1 MRYPLPM
8 YSVVGSDGQVYG
20 PVDMATLAQWI
31 AEGRVKPET
40 NLIDPLDGRVIQA
53 GQAPAL
59 MGTFPPTMVQT
70 PPMPRPTN
78 PYEPNVSLGQSPIT
92 PAGNPLYGGYPRPD
106 MAAYY
111 GPPKSKVTAALLA
124 FFLGGL
130 GIHRFYL
137 GHNSTGIGILAL
149 FLLGFVSCGATWLAS
164 GIWALVDFI
173 LILTGGLRE
182 ANGRALV

>member
-1 MRYPLPM
+1 M

-20 PVDMATLAQWI
+20 PVDMATLSQWI
-31 AEGRVKPET
+31 AEGRVTPET

-59 MGTFPPTMVQT
+59 MGNFPPSVVQA
-70 PPMPRPTN
+70 PPMPRPPSN
-78 PYEPNVSLGQSPIT
+78 PYAPNVSLGGAPMM
-92 PAGNPLYGGYPRPD
+92 PFGAPLSGYPRPD

-111 GPPKSKVTAALLA
+111 GPPKSKVAAALLA

-137 GHNSTGIGILAL
+137 GHTSTGIAL
-149 FLLGFVSCGATWLAS
+149 LVLSLLGFATCGATWVVT
-164 GIWALVDFI
+164 GIWTLVDFI

-182 ANGRALV
+182 ANGRALI